1 MGFECYGG
9 RRVHLAP
16 RPPGRM
22 KGRDSMAQT
31 RTLLAAVAA
40 LMALSLAACT
50 PNKGEKPVTDLA
62 LPAPAPTPT
71 LAGNYL
77 AGRHAQAVHDLG
89 TASDYLNSALGLDP
103 DDPDLIKRTFVLM
116 ATEGRMA
123 EAAPLALRVIAANPR
138 DTIANLTRAAD
149 GIKNGRFA
157 QTNELLVK
165 LPENG
170 INAFMVP
177 LLRAWALVGL
187 KRYDDALAALKPMGE
202 RKGFKA
208 LSNLHGAL
216 INEIADRT
224 EDAERLYLAAAKV
237 QKSAS
242 LRLTELMGGFYERT
256 GQPDKAKVLYDAYA
270 EARPESRLLVS
281 AMARLSSGKVP
292 ARDVDSP
299 AGGAAEALFD
309 VASSLRQQN
318 AQETALMF
326 GRLALWLRPDFP
338 VTQILV
344 AGILESNGRL
354 ESANAIYAGIDR
366 KSSFAWSARLRIG
379 RNLDNLGQTED
390 ALRHFTAM
398 AEENPSHPDPLI
410 ELGDVLRGHDQF
422 AEAVT
427 AYDQAVERI
436 GTLARHHWGLLYARG
451 ISLER
456 SGEWQRAEADFLK
469 ALEFEPNQ
477 PYVLNYLGYSWVD
490 KGMNLDRA
498 QKMIRK
504 AVELRPNDGYIVDSL
519 GWVLYRL
526 GDYDAAARE
535 LERAVELRAEDP
547 IINDHLGDAYWRV
560 GRQLEARFQWRR
572 ALSLDPEKDMIDG
585 IRAKVENGPPA
596 EATRSPR

>member
-1 MGFECYGG
+1 
-9 RRVHLAP
+9 
-16 RPPGRM
+16 
-22 KGRDSMAQT
+22 MA
-31 RTLLAAVAA
+31 LP

-50 PNKGEKPVTDLA
+50 PEKREQPVTDSV
-62 LPAPAPTPT
+62 LPAPDTAPS

-103 DDPDLIKRTFVLM
+103 DDPNLIKRTFVLM
-116 ATEGRMA
+116 AVEGRMA
-123 EAAPLALRVIAANPR
+123 EAAPLARRVIAANPR
-138 DTIANLTRAAD
+138 DNMANLTRATE

-157 QTNELLVK
+157 QTNERLAK
-165 LPENG
+165 LPDSG

-187 KRYDDALAALKPMGE
+187 KRYDDALAALQPLGE

-208 LSNLHGAL
+208 LNHLHGAL
-216 INEIADRT
+216 INEIAGRT
-224 EDAERLYLAAAKV
+224 KDAEHLYLAAAKA
-237 QKSAS
+237 QNGAS

-256 GQPDKAKVLYDAYA
+256 GRAEEAKVLYDTYT
-270 EARPESRLLVS
+270 EARPQSRLL
-281 AMARLSSGKVP
+281 APAIARLSTGKAP

-299 AGGAAEALFD
+299 ASGAAEALFD

-344 AGILESNGRL
+344 GDILESSDRL
-354 ESANAIYAGIDR
+354 ESANAIYASIDA
-366 KSSFAWSARLRIG
+366 KSPFAWSARLRIG
-379 RNLDNLGQTED
+379 SNLDDLGRTED
-390 ALRHFTAM
+390 AIGHFTAM
-398 AEENPSHPDPLI
+398 AKEEPSDPAPLI
-410 ELGDVLRGHDQF
+410 ELGDVLRGDDQF
-422 AEAVT
+422 AKAVT
-427 AYDQAVERI
+427 AYDQAVARI

-456 SGEWQRAEADFLK
+456 SDNWERAEADFLK
-469 ALEFEPNQ
+469 ALGFEPNQ

-490 KGMNLDRA
+490 KGLNLEKA

-504 AVELRPNDGYIVDSL
+504 AVELRPIDGYIVDSL

-526 GDYDAAARE
+526 GDYEAAARE

-560 GRQLEARFQWRR
+560 GRRLEARFQWRR

-596 EATRSPR
+596 DATRNLR